1 MIIIIDNYD
10 SFIYNLVRY
19 VSELGYPVQAFR
31 NDALA
36 VEDLAKLNPHAIILS
51 PGPCT
56 PDQAGISISLIQK
69 LGKNIPILGVCLG
82 HQAIGQAYGGN
93 IVRALKP
100 VHGKSCCVQH
110 TTTAI
115 FNDIENPMTVGR
127 YHSLIVEEKSL
138 PTDLEIIATNLAGE
152 IMALKHRLYPVFGV
166 QFHPESI
173 LTPSGKKLLK
183 NFLEICPANLEKT
196 PCQNSTVK
204 NIKIN

>member
-1 MIIIIDNYD
+1 MIIVIDNYD

-31 NDALA
+31 NDALT

-110 TTTAI
+110 TTTSI

-183 NFLEICPANLEKT
+183 NFLSIKKHHAKT
-196 PCQNSTVK
+196 AQ
-204 NIKIN
+204 